1 MSVSSKQRIDA
12 AGNIRKIQISFTF
25 EHTLTITTKSK
36 LSFNVHRKQI
46 HPKKIPLKL
55 YVFHYSYTR
64 LRVPVNIINTT
75 APKSSANR

>member
-46 HPKKIPLKL
+46 HPKK
-55 YVFHYSYTR
+55 YSFKVMCFSLLVY
-64 LRVPVNIINTT
+64 
-75 APKSSANR
+75 